1 MYFATFLLKNLVRR
15 KARSLLTILGIAVA
29 IGTVVTLRGVSYGF
43 ERSFRANFER
53 RGIDLVV
60 VAAGIPDQLRSNLDE
75 EIGPRIARIEGVRR
89 VSSGLLELVNIE
101 RGESHSVISVL
112 VNGWRPGGAQFDDL
126 TIVSGRAIRPEDNRA
141 IMLGATLAEHLK
153 KGVGDTVT
161 MQDERY
167 DVVGIYRSFDLFE
180 NGGAVVPLATLQSEM
195 VRPRSVTGFTVE
207 LEPARDKEALAEA
220 VGRQIDALADAKG
233 KPCGITAQP
242 TRTYVS
248 GTVYIRLA
256 NGMAWI
262 TSGIALIV
270 GGITIL
276 NTMITAV
283 MERTK
288 EIGILQALGWVRAR
302 VLGMVLGEAVL
313 LSLTG
318 AAVGIAT
325 AMLVIRWLAGV
336 PQTSGF
342 VSGAVSPVVISE
354 GLGLTFL
361 MALIGGL
368 APAYRAA
375 ALQPTEAIRHE

>member
-60 VAAGIPDQLRSNLDE
+60 VSAGIPDQLRSNLDE
-75 EIGPRIARIEGVRR
+75 DIGTQIERIAGVRR
-89 VSSGLLELVNIE
+89 VSSGLLELVDIQRGDSNI
-101 RGESHSVISVL
+101 SIL
-112 VNGWRPGGAQFDDL
+112 VNGWRPGGAQLDDL
-126 TIVSGRAIRPEDNRA
+126 TIVSGRAIRPEDSRA
-141 IMLGATLAEHLK
+141 IMLGATLAEILH

-167 DVVGIYRSFDLFE
+167 DVVGVYRSFDLFE
-180 NGGAVVPLATLQSEM
+180 NGGAVVPLTTLQREM
-195 VRPRSVTGFTVE
+195 VRPKSVTGFTVE
-207 LEPARDKEALAEA
+207 LEAAQDKEALADT
-220 VGRQIDALADAKG
+220 VRLRIDALVDAKG
-233 KPCGITAQP
+233 KSCGVTAQP
-242 TRTYVS
+242 TRAYVS
-248 GTVYIRLA
+248 GTIYIRMA

-283 MERTK
+283 IERTK
-288 EIGILQALGWVRAR
+288 EIGLLQALGWVRAR
-302 VLGMVLGEAVL
+302 VLGMVLGEALL

-318 AAVGIAT
+318 AAVGIGA
-325 AMLVIRWLAGV
+325 AMLVIRWLAGL

-342 VSGAVSPVVISE
+342 VSGAVSPVVIAE
-354 GLGLTFL
+354 GLGLTLL
-361 MALIGGL
+361 MSLIGGVG
-368 APAYRAA
+368 PAYRAA
-375 ALQPTEAIRHE
+375 GLQPTEALRHE

>member
-60 VAAGIPDQLRSNLDE
+60 VAAGIPDQLQSNLAED
-75 EIGPRIARIEGVRR
+75 IGPRIERIEGVRR

-101 RGESHSVISVL
+101 RRDGVISVL
-112 VNGWRPGGAQFDDL
+112 VNGWRPGGAQFDEL
-126 TIVSGRAIRPEDNRA
+126 AIVSGRAIQSKDSRA
-141 IMLGATLAEHLK
+141 IMLGVSLAEHLQ

-161 MQDERY
+161 MQDERF
-167 DVVGIYRSFDLFE
+167 DVVGVYRSFDLFE
-180 NGGAVVPLATLQSEM
+180 NGGAVVPLATLQREM
-195 VRPRSVTGFTVE
+195 VRPGRVTGFTVE
-207 LEPARDKEALAEA
+207 LEPTRNKEALADTVRRRIEGL
-220 VGRQIDALADAKG
+220 VDAEG

-242 TRTYVS
+242 TRDYVN

-256 NGMAWI
+256 NGMVWI

-276 NTMITAV
+276 NTMIMAV

-302 VLGMVLGEAVL
+302 LLGMVLGEALL

-318 AAVGIAT
+318 AIVGVAV
-325 AMLVIRWLAGV
+325 AMLVIRWLAGM

-342 VSGAVSPVVISE
+342 VSGQVSPVVIAE
-354 GLGLTFL
+354 GLGLTLL
-361 MALIGGL
+361 MSLIGGVG
-368 APAYRAA
+368 PAYRAA
-375 ALQPTEAIRHE
+375 LLQPTEAIRHE

>member
-1 MYFATFLLKNLVRR
+1 MYFATLLLKNLVRR
-15 KARSLLTILGIAVA
+15 RARSLLTILGIAVA

-43 ERSFRANFER
+43 ERSFRANFEG

-75 EIGPRIARIEGVRR
+75 DIGPRIEQIDGVRR
-89 VSSGLLELVNIE
+89 VSSGLLELVDID
-101 RGESHSVISVL
+101 RGDSIISIL
-112 VNGWRPGGAQFDDL
+112 VNGWRPGGAQLDDL
-126 TIVSGRAIRPEDNRA
+126 AIVSGRTIRPEDSRA
-141 IMLGATLAEHLK
+141 IMLGVTLAENLH

-161 MQDERY
+161 MQGERFE
-167 DVVGIYRSFDLFE
+167 VVGVYRSFDLFE
-180 NGGAVVPLATLQSEM
+180 NGGAVVPLATLQRQM

-207 LEPARDKEALAEA
+207 LKPTGDKEAANAARRRIE
-220 VGRQIDALADAKG
+220 ALADDQG
-233 KPCGITAQP
+233 KPYGITAQP
-242 TRTYVS
+242 TRDYVS
-248 GTVYIRLA
+248 GMIYIRMA

-288 EIGILQALGWVRAR
+288 EIGLLQALGWVRAR
-302 VLGMVLGEAVL
+302 VLGMVLGEALL

-318 AAVGIAT
+318 AGVGIGA

-342 VSGAVSPVVISE
+342 VSGGLSPVVIAE
-354 GLGLTFL
+354 GLGLTLL
-361 MALIGGL
+361 MSLIGGL
-368 APAYRAA
+368 GPAYRAA
-375 ALQPTEAIRHE
+375 GLQPTEALRHE

>member
-1 MYFATFLLKNLVRR
+1 MYFATFMLKNLVRR

-75 EIGPRIARIEGVRR
+75 DIGTQIERIAGVRR
-89 VSSGLLELVNIE
+89 VSSGLLELVDIQ
-101 RGESHSVISVL
+101 RGDSNLSIL
-112 VNGWRPGGAQFDDL
+112 VNGWRPGGAQL
-126 TIVSGRAIRPEDNRA
+126 EEMEIVAGRAIRPEDSRA
-141 IMLGATLAEHLK
+141 IMLGATLAEILK
-153 KGVGDTVT
+153 KGAGDTVT

-167 DVVGIYRSFDLFE
+167 DVVGVYRSFDLFE
-180 NGGAVVPLATLQSEM
+180 NGGAVVPLATLQREM
-195 VRPRSVTGFTVE
+195 LRPKSVTGFTVE
-207 LEPARDKEALAEA
+207 LEPTPDKAALAET
-220 VGRQIDALADAKG
+220 VRRRIEALVDAKG
-233 KPCGITAQP
+233 KSRGITAQP
-242 TRTYVS
+242 TRAYVS
-248 GTVYIRLA
+248 GTIYIRMA

-283 MERTK
+283 IERTK
-288 EIGILQALGWVRAR
+288 EIGLLQALGWVRAR
-302 VLGMVLGEAVL
+302 VLGMVLGEAML

-318 AAVGIAT
+318 AAVGIGA
-325 AMLVIRWLAGV
+325 AMLVIRWLAGL

-342 VSGAVSPVVISE
+342 VSGVVSPVVIAE
-354 GLGLTFL
+354 GLGLTLL
-361 MALIGGL
+361 MSLIGGVG
-368 APAYRAA
+368 PAYRAA
-375 ALQPTEAIRHE
+375 CLQPTEALRHE